1 MHLLFICMLQ
11 YYVTSTISFT
21 QTFQRYVLTASVDR
35 YVECGDEEHPFSGV
49 TNYSRLWRKG
59 GGKRGLECG
68 SPKVIL
74 KGGHGV
80 FNMCNDF
87 SVCCAHKQR
96 TDIEE

>member
-1 MHLLFICMLQ
+1 M
-11 YYVTSTISFT
+11 
-21 QTFQRYVLTASVDR
+21 SVDR
-35 YVECGDEEHPFSGV
+35 YVECGDEERPFSGV

-80 FNMCNDF
+80 FNMCNDLIA
-87 SVCCAHKQR
+87 CCAHESNKGNVVLTQNIQNG
-96 TDIEE
+96 TLCCHVQQWNLGHWT